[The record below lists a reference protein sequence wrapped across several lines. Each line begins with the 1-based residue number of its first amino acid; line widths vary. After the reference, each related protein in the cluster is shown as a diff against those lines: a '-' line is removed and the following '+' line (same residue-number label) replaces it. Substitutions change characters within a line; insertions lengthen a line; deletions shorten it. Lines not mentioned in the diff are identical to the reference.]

1 MVTGTLGLTTGDLTT
16 PGAFTV
22 SQPTSAPAST
32 GTGDV
37 VGTVIRTGAF
47 TGGTA
52 YTFGNPFNQI
62 SVSGGVL
69 PTPISVRLVKTA
81 PAAKANAVTRT
92 YTITPTGGSAY
103 SATVQLRYL
112 DTEINGNTEAN
123 LVLWHLNGSWSS
135 AGVNSLDNSN
145 NWVQQTG
152 IAAGATLT
160 GDWAI
165 GNAVGSAT
173 QVRVETAADGSGTI
187 VPAQSLAS
195 GSSLTAY
202 AISRDSIGNFVAN
215 VSATWSMTSTTGDV
229 ATSDLSTT
237 SGPSTVFTGHLTGT
251 GTIHAD
257 AGGGLTGDSGVITV
271 TPGAID
277 HFVVSAPGAT
287 VAGVPL
293 GSVTVTAQDV
303 LNQTVTG
310 YAGTITFT
318 STDAQ
323 AVLPAPYTF
332 VPGTDAGV
340 HTFSTVNLKTA
351 GNQTVTVSG
360 STKTGVSG
368 TIVVSAA
375 AASKLAVTTINP
387 ASPVAGSPGFSVTV
401 VSQDPFGN
409 LSPVVADTAFAL
421 TPGRPARA
429 PSAAA

>member
-1 MVTGTLGLTTGDLTT
+1 MAVPATVVAGGGTFLLSSGATLGITSPLGITSSGATGNVQTTTRTFNTGANYIYNGSAAQVTGTGLPATVNNLTIINAAGVSLTASTVVTGTLGLTTGDLTT

-69 PTPISVRLVKTA
+69 PTPISVKLVKSA

-103 SATVQLRYL
+103 SATVQLHYL

-187 VPAQSLAS
+187 VPRPEPRLGLLADGLRHQPRLDRQLRRQRVGHLVDRPRPPAASPRATSARPAARARSSPATSLAP
-195 GSSLTAY
+195 A
-202 AISRDSIGNFVAN
+202 R
-215 VSATWSMTSTTGDV
+215 STPTR
-229 ATSDLSTT
+229 A
-237 SGPSTVFTGHLTGT
+237 
-251 GTIHAD
+251 
-257 AGGGLTGDSGVITV
+257 GDSPA
-271 TPGAID
+271 TPG
-277 HFVVSAPGAT
+277 
-287 VAGVPL
+287 
-293 GSVTVTAQDV
+293 
-303 LNQTVTG
+303 
-310 YAGTITFT
+310 
-318 STDAQ
+318 
-323 AVLPAPYTF
+323 
-332 VPGTDAGV
+332 
-340 HTFSTVNLKTA
+340 
-351 GNQTVTVSG
+351 
-360 STKTGVSG
+360 
-368 TIVVSAA
+368 
-375 AASKLAVTTINP
+375 
-387 ASPVAGSPGFSVTV
+387 
-401 VSQDPFGN
+401 
-409 LSPVVADTAFAL
+409 
-421 TPGRPARA
+421 
-429 PSAAA
+429 